1 MNICISLK
9 QGVFLNKIR
18 FWFLIVMRSCDFL
31 QLLNW
36 YTTSGRHW
44 FKNATST

>member
-18 FWFLIVMRSCDFL
+18 FWFLIVIRSFYFL
-31 QLLNW
+31 QLINS
-36 YTTSGRHW
+36 YTTSGRR
-44 FKNATST
+44 